1 MTDRVE
7 SLDKNWKAII
17 KIFQLAIINM
27 FKTNKKYILK
37 EIENTS
43 KKIKDIK
50 KNQI

>member
-1 MTDRVE
+1 MTDRAE
-7 SLDKNWKAII
+7 SSDKNWKAII
-17 KIFQLAIINM
+17 KIFQLAIIKM

-37 EIENTS
+37 EIENIS

>member
-7 SLDKNWKAII
+7 SSDKNWKAII
-17 KIFQLAIINM
+17 KRFQLAIMNM
-27 FKTNKKYILK
+27 FKTNQKYLLK
-37 EIENTS
+37 EIENTC